1 MTPAQIRTIR
11 TSFAQIAPTLPQFG
25 QRFYDRLFAMA
36 PELRALWGGDR
47 TAQLENFVRAVSEL
61 VHRRSSM
68 ALPAI
73 GGGRS
78 TLPAVA
84 DLRRH
89 IGPVFRPE
97 HFEMMRSA
105 LSDAL
110 RGELGASFSAS
121 VQTAW
126 EAAFDVLAKGMLDG
140 SAKPPTSEDSFF
152 NRLSEE
158 SAGER
163 TDAPESGA
171 AGLHQFFR

>member
-1 MTPAQIRTIR
+1 
-11 TSFAQIAPTLPQFG
+11 
-25 QRFYDRLFAMA
+25 
-36 PELRALWGGDR
+36 
-47 TAQLENFVRAVSEL
+47 
-61 VHRRSSM
+61 M

-110 RGELGASFSAS
+110 RRELGASFSS
-121 VQTAW
+121 TVQTAW

-140 SAKPPTSEDSFF
+140 SAKPPTPQDSFF
-152 NRLSEE
+152 DRLSEE

-163 TDAPESGA
+163 TDAPEA
-171 AGLHQFFR
+171 EATGLHQFFR